1 MEIITGII
9 GLIYVS
15 LAWLFSSIGD
25 NRMGLAALIIMMLL
39 LGSQAVL
46 DAIFQELY
54 RKRNVIQHRCRRAAS
69 DLEII
74 ANEVRHHRDERDG
87 ERLRACY
94 E

>member
-1 MEIITGII
+1 LFSSAAVECDPRAAARRGVEERTMEIITGII

-54 RKRNVIQHRCRRAAS
+54 RKRM
-69 DLEII
+69 
-74 ANEVRHHRDERDG
+74 
-87 ERLRACY
+87 
-94 E
+94 

>member
-25 NRMGLAALIIMMLL
+25 NRMGLAALIMMLL

-54 RKRNVIQHRCRRAAS
+54 RKRM
-69 DLEII
+69 
-74 ANEVRHHRDERDG
+74 
-87 ERLRACY
+87 
-94 E
+94 

>member
-1 MEIITGII
+1 MEIIAGII

-25 NRMGLAALIIMMLL
+25 NRMGLAALIMMLL

-54 RKRNVIQHRCRRAAS
+54 KKNVIQQSLSARRERPRNHRQRGPAS
-69 DLEII
+69 P
-74 ANEVRHHRDERDG
+74 G
-87 ERLRACY
+87 
-94 E
+94 

>member
-9 GLIYVS
+9 GLVYVS

-25 NRMGLAALIIMMLL
+25 NRMGLAALIIMLLL

-54 RKRNVIQHRCRRAAS
+54 KKNVIQQSLSARRERPRNHRQRGPAS
-69 DLEII
+69 P
-74 ANEVRHHRDERDG
+74 G
-87 ERLRACY
+87 
-94 E
+94 

>member
-54 RKRNVIQHRCRRAAS
+54 KKNVIQQSLSARRERPRDHRQ
-69 DLEII
+69 
-74 ANEVRHHRDERDG
+74 
-87 ERLRACY
+87 
-94 E
+94 

>member
-1 MEIITGII
+1 MEIIAGII

-15 LAWLFSSIGD
+15 LAWLCSSIGD

-54 RKRNVIQHRCRRAAS
+54 RKRM
-69 DLEII
+69 
-74 ANEVRHHRDERDG
+74 
-87 ERLRACY
+87 
-94 E
+94 

>member
-15 LAWLFSSIGD
+15 LAWRFSSIGD

-54 RKRNVIQHRCRRAAS
+54 RKRM
-69 DLEII
+69 
-74 ANEVRHHRDERDG
+74 
-87 ERLRACY
+87 
-94 E
+94 

>member
-1 MEIITGII
+1 MIRVQQRGVEERTMEIITGII

-54 RKRNVIQHRCRRAAS
+54 RKRM
-69 DLEII
+69 
-74 ANEVRHHRDERDG
+74 
-87 ERLRACY
+87 
-94 E
+94 